1 MIMANPRFKEMTPDE
16 FLIWNL
22 TQDARYELVDGF
34 PVPLRSMAGASDSHD
49 TIVVNIIAALKD
61 QLRGSDCR
69 PSTSDKAL
77 RTSIKRV
84 RRPDVTIECSTVD
97 PKSYE
102 SRNPIA
108 VFEVLSPTTKKSD
121 RTIKLEEYKRHPTLQ
136 TIVHID
142 PDIMDVL
149 VFTRGA
155 NGQWEVD
162 RLDQAE
168 AVVKIAGTPVVLALS
183 DIYDGIPLPTPDA
196 ASSQPI

>member
-1 MIMANPRFKEMTPDE
+1 MANLKHKEMSADE

-22 TQDARYELVDGF
+22 SQDERFELVDGF
-34 PVPLRSMAGASDSHD
+34 PVPLRSMAGASDAHD
-49 TIVVNIIAALKD
+49 SIVVNVIAALKL

-84 RRPDVTIECSTVD
+84 RRPDVTIECSSVD

-108 VFEVLSPTTKKSD
+108 VFEVLSPTTRKID
-121 RTIKLEEYKRHPTLQ
+121 RNVKLEEYKRHPTLH

-142 PDIMDVL
+142 PDLMDVL
-149 VFTRGA
+149 LYVRAT
-155 NGQWEVD
+155 NGQWDIE
-162 RLDQAE
+162 RHDQAE
-168 AVVKIAGTPVVLALS
+168 ATVKITGTPVALALS
-183 DIYDGIPLPTPDA
+183 DIYDGVPIPPPDA
-196 ASSQPI
+196 ASNEQS

>member
-1 MIMANPRFKEMTPDE
+1 MASPKHKEMTADE
-16 FLIWNL
+16 FLIWCL
-22 TQDARYELVDGF
+22 DQEERYELVDGF
-34 PVPLRSMAGASDSHD
+34 PVPLRGMTGASDTHD
-49 TIVVNIIAALKD
+49 AITVNIIVALAN
-61 QLRGSDCR
+61 QLKGTDCR
-69 PSTSDKAL
+69 PSTADKAL
-77 RTSIKRV
+77 RTTIKRV
-84 RRPDVTIECSTVD
+84 RRPDVTIECAGIAA
-97 PKSYE
+97 KSYE
-102 SRNPIA
+102 SRNPVA

-121 RTIKLEEYKRHPTLQ
+121 RTIKLEEYKRHPTLL
-136 TIVHID
+136 TIMHID

-183 DIYDGIPLPTPDA
+183 DIYDGIPLPPPDA